1 MSGPQQP
8 QRSWPPSGAMRVRKW
23 DELPFQLVVDIL
35 REFYLLDVIIDI
47 RADGASRDET
57 ITFSCILSIV

>member
-1 MSGPQQP
+1 
-8 QRSWPPSGAMRVRKW
+8 MRVRKW